1 MDSNKQYRQQIC
13 KNTSMFQ
20 RNITEMKTISNFEG
34 GAYNNDSEIK
44 MYKFLNYG
52 EMCFQ
57 IC

>member
-1 MDSNKQYRQQIC
+1 
-13 KNTSMFQ
+13 MFQ